1 MSAFVSQ
8 NLVIVM
14 LTAGKSTQIHL
25 NICQLFQE
33 NLLSYHIFVEHTFVE
48 QGFVRDDVGGRQVE
62 GVADEEVVAEV
73 ERDQSR
79 GHEAKATQGR
89 RGSKS

>member
-1 MSAFVSQ
+1 MSAFVSK

-14 LTAGKSTQIHL
+14 LTAEKVHKYIWTFVNWFKKTFYLI
-25 NICQLFQE
+25 IF
-33 NLLSYHIFVEHTFVE
+33 FVEHIFVE
-48 QGFVRDDVGGRQVE
+48 QGFVQDDVGGRQVE